1 MDEIPNAADQITEAV
16 EKILAMPSGN
26 KREQNLNGIIDLLDK
41 ELIRTNQAYV
51 NSVRAHVLA
60 IEENREL
67 RAEVQRLQ
75 SAAAA
80 GIPA

>member
-1 MDEIPNAADQITEAV
+1 MDKNAADQITEAV
-16 EKILAMPSGN
+16 EKVLALPPGN
-26 KREQNLNGIIDLLDK
+26 RREQNLNGIIDLLDK